1 MLIRIDPT
9 SSVALYDQLAAAIRG
24 GVGAGDIRAGQRLP
38 PARELAASL
47 GINVHT
53 VLKAY
58 AALRDEGLL
67 HVRRGRG
74 AVVTDV
80 RPGEV
85 ELSRAVAEL
94 LAVGR
99 RNGLSLNQIHH
110 ALDQGA
116 EP

>member
-1 MLIRIDPT
+1 MLLRIDPT
-9 SSVALYDQLAAAIRG
+9 SSVALYDQLASAIRG
-24 GVGAGDIRAGQRLP
+24 GVASGAITSGERLP
-38 PARELAASL
+38 AARDLADSL

-58 AALRDEGLL
+58 ADLRDEGLL
-67 HVRRGRG
+67 QVRRGRG

-99 RNGLSLNQIHH
+99 RNGLSLKQIHH
-110 ALDQGA
+110 AIDQGA
-116 EP
+116 GS

>member
-1 MLIRIDPT
+1 MLLRIDPT
-9 SSVALYDQLAAAIRG
+9 SPVAFYDQLAASIRG
-24 GVGAGDIRAGQRLP
+24 GIASGAIASGERLP
-38 PARELAASL
+38 AARTLADSL

-67 HVRRGRG
+67 QVRRGRG

-85 ELSRAVAEL
+85 DLSRAVAEL
-94 LAVGR
+94 LAVAGR
-99 RNGLSLNQIHH
+99 HGLSLAQIHH
-110 ALDQGA
+110 AIDQGA
-116 EP
+116 RS